1 MSNKYVDRSGN
12 PQTSSTLLRRSVVSA
27 AIRTR
32 GKRLRCVGTHDNGQ
46 WCMRENRLAVGLQ
59 FISAW
64 DPGLHVMLADTD
76 TDASNVVTAAQA
88 GTQWSYRLL
97 P

>member
-1 MSNKYVDRSGN
+1 MPNKYVDRSGN
-12 PQTSSTLLRRSVVSA
+12 LQTSSTLLRRSVVSA
-27 AIRTR
+27 VIRTT
-32 GKRLRCVGTHDNGQ
+32 GKRLRHVGTHDNGQ

-76 TDASNVVTAAQA
+76 NVVTAAQA

-97 P
+97 L